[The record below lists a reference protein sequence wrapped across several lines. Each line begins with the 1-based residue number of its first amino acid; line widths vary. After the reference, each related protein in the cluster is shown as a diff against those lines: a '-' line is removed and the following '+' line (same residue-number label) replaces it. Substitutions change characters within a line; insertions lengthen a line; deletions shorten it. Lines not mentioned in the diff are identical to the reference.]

1 MASLAPTMRIVTNP
15 GSNLD
20 EDFAHAKDVDL
31 LPQKIVVDGI
41 SHDTRN
47 TIDFSQVDAWVKKA
61 AKHPV
66 VQGTTEQECLDLFS
80 RLAKKDKELLVVMS
94 SRKIIGSHDAAVAAG
109 KQLMRSSDPA
119 LAGVKVEVVDSYL
132 TDAGAG
138 LVTLAAVQARRAGLS
153 LQATAE
159 FARTFARRNVNTMA
173 LATLEN
179 LIKGGRASFLQAWV
193 ANFLNIRPL
202 ISFVDGALESVGR
215 MSSKA
220 DMADK
225 LDEHFSSRIDPKT
238 AVWLAISH
246 GNAPDKAQHVAR
258 RLQERYRCEFTLMR
272 PLSTSIYLHAGP
284 GSVLAMMLP
293 LDGLPFR
300 PTPP

>member
-1 MASLAPTMRIVTNP
+1 MRIVTNP

-61 AKHPV
+61 SKHPV
-66 VQGTTEQECLDLFS
+66 VQGTTEQECLELFT
-80 RLAKKDKELLVVMS
+80 RLAKKDKEILVVMS
-94 SRKIIGSHDAAVAAG
+94 SRKIIGSHDAAVSAA
-109 KQLMRSSDPA
+109 KTLMRSGDAS
-119 LAGVKVEVVDSYL
+119 LTGTRIEVVDSYL
-132 TDAGAG
+132 TDVGAG
-138 LVTLAAVQARRAGLS
+138 LVTLAAVQARKAGLS

-173 LATLEN
+173 LATLDN

-202 ISFVDGALESVGR
+202 ISFVDGALESVSR

-225 LDEHFSSRIDPKT
+225 LDEYFSSRLDPKT
-238 AVWLAISH
+238 PVWLAIAH
-246 GNAPDKAQHVAR
+246 GNAAEKAERVAK
-258 RLQERYRCEFTLMR
+258 RLQDRYRVEYTLMR
-272 PLSTSIYLHAGP
+272 PLSTSIYLHAGA
-284 GSVLAMMLP
+284 GGVLAMLLP